1 MLNKTKKILKD
12 IKDLKVQGASNV
24 AFACQDAFL
33 FEVENYKGKDALVYF
48 TNLGKAFWKSRDT
61 EPAMKHFIA
70 KFLVFLEKN
79 LTDKKRKEKLINW
92 VCDFKKQQVN
102 DIYTLVKNV
111 NKLPIHKKV
120 VVFTHCH
127 SSIVVKAILELHK
140 LGKLDFV
147 VNTETRPLFQGRKT
161 SKDLI
166 KKGIIVHHIVDSAVY
181 SYAKLLLKENK
192 KIIFFSGADVITKDF
207 KLINKIGTSQISL
220 AMNSL
225 GISHYVFTTLNK
237 IDPIRNYNTL
247 KDVEVRNAKEVWD
260 ERELKILTQNF
271 AFDITDKEFISG
283 ILTEKGILT
292 LRNYT
297 RFVKVNKDEKKYW
310 DLFR

>member
-1 MLNKTKKILKD
+1 MLNKTQRILKD
-12 IKDLKVQGASNV
+12 IKSLKVQGASNV

-33 FEVENYKGKDALVYF
+33 FEVQNYKGKDILKDF

-61 EPAMKHFIA
+61 EPAMKHFIS
-70 KFLVFLEKN
+70 KFLVYLEKN
-79 LTDKKRKEKLINW
+79 LDDKKRKEKLVDWI
-92 VCDFKKQQVN
+92 CEFKKQQVN
-102 DIYTLVKNV
+102 DIYTLTHNV
-111 NKLPIHKKV
+111 DKLPIHKKV

-127 SSIVVKAILELHK
+127 SSIVVKSILELHK

-166 KKGIIVHHIVDSAVY
+166 KKGILVYHIVDSAVY
-181 SYAKLLLKENK
+181 SYAKMLLKEGK

-220 AMNSL
+220 ALNSL
-225 GISHYVFTTLNK
+225 GINHYVFTTLNK
-237 IDPIRNYNTL
+237 IDPLRTYNTL
-247 KDVEVRNAKEVWD
+247 KDVEIRNAKEVWD

-271 AFDITDKEFISG
+271 AFDITEKEFISG
-283 ILTEKGILT
+283 IVTEKGILT
-292 LRNYT
+292 LRNYN
-297 RFVKVNKDEKKYW
+297 RFVKVNKEEKKYW